1 MPFYL
6 AIKEVWRSRGRFLL
20 IASIVALITTLVL
33 FIAALSQG
41 LASANREYIEKLNGE
56 LLVFQSGTE
65 LSTSASRIGRSRL
78 AELRR
83 VEGIAEVGQVGF
95 ATAKVPQV
103 SSGEGD
109 DALIDEVDVALI
121 GVEPGLPGEPE
132 VIEGSQLLRDRSNDV
147 IVDTGVTQRLGLG
160 VGDTL
165 RIKVTQ
171 GTEEEFYDLNIAG
184 VTERRQYFFQPAVFA
199 PLLTWDKIKPQGT
212 DSIGQGELVSNIAVV
227 RLQDP
232 TDLVGMADKIEQE
245 VDKVDAVN
253 RQTAW
258 EAIPGYAAQQSTLD
272 TQRYFTFF
280 IGILVV
286 GGFFQ
291 IQTLQKVA
299 QIGMLKAVGASNFTV
314 GLAAI
319 TQIVATNAIGVLI
332 GALGTIL
339 LVSNFP
345 ENVPIMLTGQAAL
358 TAVISL
364 MLIGPLGGVVSVFA
378 LLRIEPLTALG
389 LAQ

>member
-1 MPFYL
+1 MAFYL
-6 AIKEVWRSRGRFLL
+6 AIKEIWRSRGRYLL
-20 IASIVALITTLVL
+20 IAMIVALITTLVL
-33 FIAALSQG
+33 FIAALSEG

-56 LLVFQSGTE
+56 LLVFQDGTE
-65 LSTSASRIGRSRL
+65 LSTTASRIGRSRIS
-78 AELRR
+78 EIRR
-83 VEGIAEVGQVGF
+83 VPGVEAVGQVGF
-95 ATAKVPQV
+95 ASAKVP
-103 SSGEGD
+103 SADGN
-109 DALIDEVDVALI
+109 DEVDVALI
-121 GVEPGLPGEPE
+121 GVEPNSPGKPD
-132 VIEGSQLLRDRSNDV
+132 VIEGQEFDRERSDNV
-147 IVDTGVTQRLGLG
+147 IVDTGVVERLGLG
-160 VGDTL
+160 VGDQI

-171 GTEEEFYDLNIAG
+171 GTEEEFYDLNIVG
-184 VTERRQYFFQPAVFA
+184 VTDRRQYFFQPAVFV
-199 PLLTWDKIKPQGT
+199 PLLTWDKIKPQGAEAT
-212 DSIGQGELVSNIAVV
+212 QQGELVSNIAVV
-227 RLQDP
+227 KLQNPADMEE
-232 TDLVGMADKIEQE
+232 MAKKIEQD
-245 VDKVDAVN
+245 VDKVEVVD
-253 RQTAW
+253 RKTAW

-319 TQIVATNAIGVLI
+319 TQIVTTNAIGVLI
-332 GALGTIL
+332 GAVGTIL
-339 LVSNFP
+339 LVANFP
-345 ENVPIMLTGQAAL
+345 ETVPIMLTGPAAFA
-358 TAVISL
+358 AVISL

>member
-1 MPFYL
+1 MAVYL
-6 AIKEVWRSRGRFLL
+6 ALKEVWRSRGRFLL
-20 IASIVALITTLVL
+20 IAMIVALITTLVL
-33 FIAALSQG
+33 FIAALSEG

-65 LSTSASRIGRSRL
+65 LSTTASRIGRSRI

-83 VEGIAEVGQVGF
+83 VEGVAEVGQVGF
-95 ATAKVPQV
+95 ATAKIPQ
-103 SSGEGD
+103 GE
-109 DALIDEVDVALI
+109 DAAGADEVDVALI

-171 GTEEEFYDLNIAG
+171 GTEEEFYDLTIAG
-184 VTERRQYFFQPAVFA
+184 VTDRRQYFFQPAVFA

-212 DSIGQGELVSNIAVV
+212 ENIGQGELVSNIAVV
-227 RLQDP
+227 RLQEGA
-232 TDLVGMADKIEQE
+232 DLPAMAGKIEQE
-245 VDKVDAVN
+245 VDKVDAVD
-253 RQTAW
+253 RRTAW

-319 TQIVATNAIGVLI
+319 TQIVTTNAIGVLI
-332 GALGTIL
+332 GAAGTIL

-345 ENVPIMLTGQAAL
+345 ENIPIMLTGQAAL
-358 TAVISL
+358 MAVVSL